1 MRADFQEKG
10 ETEMA
15 RGKIKAVLFI
25 IVFVLAVAIGCNALI
40 DLSAAKEPE
49 VTADPFLGTPSPDAP
64 LSSAAPLETVAPTA
78 TPIPVQTVAPTV
90 APTPVPTIAPTPVPV
105 PTMEPTPV
113 PTPTPAPVGQVLDSG
128 SFRSQTGLP
137 IDIRADWVA
146 TVLDSERVQVQVTVV
161 LESYALQIAESY
173 RAVNVSVGDQ
183 YASCNAPAVDYDGSA
198 KLETELGTTTH
209 TLYLSQGMSDMFP
222 LAVEYHFGGV
232 YSGEEL
238 PVIECGGTIG
248 LSR

>member
-1 MRADFQEKG
+1 
-10 ETEMA
+10 MA

-40 DLSAAKEPE
+40 DLSENKAPE
-49 VTADPFLGTPSPDAP
+49 VTADPFLTSPSPDAGQS
-64 LSSAAPLETVAPTA
+64 LPLETAAPTA
-78 TPIPVQTVAPTV
+78 TPIPVQTAAPTP
-90 APTPVPTIAPTPVPV
+90 APTPVPTPA
-105 PTMEPTPV
+105 

-128 SFRSQTGLP
+128 SVRSQTGLP
-137 IDIRADWVA
+137 IDVRADWVA
-146 TVLDSERVQVQVTVV
+146 TVLDSDRVQVQVTVV

-173 RAVNVSVGDQ
+173 KSVNVSVGDQ

-198 KLETELGTTTH
+198 KLETVLGTTTH
-209 TLYLSQGMSDMFP
+209 TLYLAQGTSNVFP

-238 PVIECGGTIG
+238 PVIECGGSLV